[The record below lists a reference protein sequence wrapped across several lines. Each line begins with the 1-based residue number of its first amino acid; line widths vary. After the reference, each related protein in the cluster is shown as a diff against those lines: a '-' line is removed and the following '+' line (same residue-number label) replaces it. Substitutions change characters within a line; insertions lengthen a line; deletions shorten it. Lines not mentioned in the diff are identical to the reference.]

1 MEEVDKIGFEMLEVE
16 IFGERGELILGIGGG
31 DEMIE
36 ELLLLLLSFD
46 PMKPLNRDEFLPVVF
61 GFEGELRFE
70 SSNSKPYSSKKE
82 GFEEE
87 GVEGLAAIGEE
98 DVSTFGLVPI
108 DPSTLLPIT
117 LPPTEPIEATEVLL
131 LLE

>member
-16 IFGERGELILGIGGG
+16 MLGERGELILGIEGG
-31 DEMIE
+31 EETIE
-36 ELLLLLLSFD
+36 EVLLLLLSFD
-46 PMKPLNRDEFLPVVF
+46 PMKPLNRDEFLPEVF

-98 DVSTFGLVPI
+98 DDDVSTFGLVPI
-108 DPSTLLPIT
+108 DPSTL
-117 LPPTEPIEATEVLL
+117 
-131 LLE
+131 

>member
-1 MEEVDKIGFEMLEVE
+1 MLEVE
-16 IFGERGELILGIGGG
+16 MLGERGELILGIEGG
-31 DEMIE
+31 EETIE
-36 ELLLLLLSFD
+36 EVLLLLLSFD
-46 PMKPLNRDEFLPVVF
+46 PMKPLNRDEFLPEVF

-98 DVSTFGLVPI
+98 DDDVSTFGLVPI
-108 DPSTLLPIT
+108 DPSTL
-117 LPPTEPIEATEVLL
+117 
-131 LLE
+131 